1 MEQLP
6 DSIHFERE
14 TVLNIRGMRIIVT
27 SHFDDTQEGLKEKI
41 ARLLKNDFAQLPNP
55 EKYGI
60 MAA

>member
-27 SHFDDTQEGLKEKI
+27 SHFDDTQESLPEKL
-41 ARLLKNDFAQLPNP
+41 ARLLKKAVGSTLDKSVNL
-55 EKYGI
+55 
-60 MAA
+60 